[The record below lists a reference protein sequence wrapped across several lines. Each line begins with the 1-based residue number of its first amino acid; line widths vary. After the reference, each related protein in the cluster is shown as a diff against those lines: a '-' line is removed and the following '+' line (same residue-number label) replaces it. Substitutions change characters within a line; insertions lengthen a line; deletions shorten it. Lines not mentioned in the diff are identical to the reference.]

1 MPSFI
6 KTYLSD
12 EFPLNERIFY
22 LATFTSSIASLLF
35 ISLGLLLNLDFPS
48 VCLYASIC
56 ALGTGFFFLERKYH
70 KTTLFSVVFLFYV
83 NILCFPQI
91 MYLQE
96 RSLVEIPIYSIIG
109 LCYCLVLLKGA
120 WRIALFTGQILMDIF
135 SVYYCFVVKN
145 QGKISI
151 GTSTLE
157 DYMRLEVSIVVTG
170 LMCGVIFVFRNFLL
184 EKELAIREA
193 ATKKAEMVSAAKD
206 IFLVNVSHEIRTP
219 LNAIIGT
226 TDLLLDDKINNH
238 VKEMAVNIS
247 NSSHA
252 LLSITS
258 DLLDFSRMNI
268 NSITKEEDRFD
279 ISLMLNDIINL
290 ISVRLLDVNVDFIVS
305 VNPSLP
311 RFLFGDSGKIRQ
323 VIINMLSNAVK
334 YTREG
339 YMKLSVD
346 YKECEDGKIKLLV
359 SVEDTGA
366 GIKKENL
373 ESIFETKLH
382 SEAYKGEDLIEGNGL
397 GLALCRKLCN
407 VIGGKIYAESV
418 FGEGST
424 FFFEALLD
432 IDKKDLFVGRLEIEG
447 VKICYFSDGLREI
460 ADLDNIFSAMGIE
473 SFASFS
479 DEEFLQECRRN
490 TFDYFLL
497 SASSY
502 ERMKEK
508 INDSGADWDK
518 IVVISSCNYSYSGEP
533 FKYVLTKPVS
543 CLNVAALINKDNTFS
558 VRDQKYKGAFQI
570 PEATVLVVDDNLVNL
585 DVAAGLLERYGCHV
599 ITAASGKEGLL
610 TLSDEHVDIVYL
622 DYMMPDMDGID
633 TLKAIRNLPD
643 ERTANLPVI
652 CLTANVVSGAK
663 EMFLNSGFN
672 GYLSKPIE
680 TDMLEK
686 SILENLPKEF
696 IRAVM
701 RKD

>member
-12 EFPLNERIFY
+12 KYPLDERIFY
-22 LATFTSSIASLLF
+22 LATFTGSAASLLF
-35 ISLGLLLNLDFPS
+35 VSLAILLRMDFPS

-56 ALGTGFFFLERKYH
+56 VLGTALFFLERKYH
-70 KTTLFSVVFLFYV
+70 KTTLFSVIFLIYV
-83 NILCFPQI
+83 NMLCFPQI

-96 RSLVEIPIYSIIG
+96 RTLVEIPVYSIIG
-109 LCYCLVLLKGA
+109 LCYCLVLLKGVL
-120 WRIALFTGQILMDIF
+120 RIVLFVGQIIVDVF
-135 SVYYCFVVKN
+135 STYFCFIVKN
-145 QGKISI
+145 GGNTGI
-151 GTSTLE
+151 GPSTVE
-157 DYMRLEVSIVVTG
+157 DYMRLEIAILVTG
-170 LMCGVIFVFRNFLL
+170 LICGVIFLFRNILL
-184 EKELAIREA
+184 EREISIREE

-206 IFLVNVSHEIRTP
+206 TFLVNVSHEIRTP

-226 TDLLLDDKINNH
+226 TELLLDDNTSSH

-252 LLSITS
+252 FLSITS

-268 NSITKEEDRFD
+268 NSISKEENVFD
-279 ISLMLNDIINL
+279 ISLMINDIVNL
-290 ISVRLLDVNVDFIVS
+290 ISVRLLDSNVDFIVS

-311 RFLFGDSGKIRQ
+311 RNLFGDNGKIRQ
-323 VIINMLSNAVK
+323 IIINMLSNAVK
-334 YTREG
+334 FTREG

-346 YKECEDGKIKLLV
+346 YRNSEEGKILLNV
-359 SVEDTGA
+359 SVEDTGS
-366 GIKKENL
+366 GIKREFLDKIFTPDFSSASKE
-373 ESIFETKLH
+373 
-382 SEAYKGEDLIEGNGL
+382 GEEVSGGKGL
-397 GLALCRKLCN
+397 GLALCRRLCN
-407 VIGGKIYAESV
+407 VIDGNIYAESV
-418 FGEGST
+418 YGEGST
-424 FFFEALLD
+424 FFFEAPLE
-432 IDKKDLFVGRLEIEG
+432 IGKGDKKVGSLEKTD
-447 VKICYFSDGLREI
+447 VRVCYFSDGLREI
-460 ADLDNIFSAMGIE
+460 ADLDDVFASMGIE
-473 SFASFS
+473 SFGSFS
-479 DEEFLQECRRN
+479 DEELLQECRRD
-490 TFDYFLL
+490 TYDYYML

-502 ERMKEK
+502 EKIKEK
-508 INDSGADWDK
+508 INDAGADWEK

-543 CLNVAALINKDNTFS
+543 CLNVAALINKDTNYS
-558 VRDQKYKGAFQI
+558 VRNQKYEGGFVI

-585 DVAAGLLERYGCHV
+585 DVAAGLLERYGCRV

-610 TLSDEHVDIVYL
+610 SLQDEHVDIVYL

-633 TLKAIRNLPD
+633 TLKAIRKLSD
-643 ERTANLPVI
+643 ERTANIPVI

-663 EMFLNSGFN
+663 EMFLNAGFN